1 MDGSLT
7 VALRDLWSTPL
18 LNRRLLRKVVTGLC
32 GCLMGTV
39 WNAVVMCEQAGL
51 SDGLMWSARVGRAQ
65 VVSKKL
71 HELLATNSTEEN

>member
-1 MDGSLT
+1 
-7 VALRDLWSTPL
+7 
-18 LNRRLLRKVVTGLC
+18 
-32 GCLMGTV
+32 MGTV
-39 WNAVVMCEQAGL
+39 WSAVVMCRAGL